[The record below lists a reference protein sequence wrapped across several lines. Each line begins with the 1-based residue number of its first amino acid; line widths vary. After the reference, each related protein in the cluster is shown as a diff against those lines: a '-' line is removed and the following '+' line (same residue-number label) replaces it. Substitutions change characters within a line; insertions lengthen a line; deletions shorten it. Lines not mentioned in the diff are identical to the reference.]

1 MSDNILDLKID
12 YNDVLMRM
20 GANKH
25 KTKIADNVKASIIE
39 SIEFTKKLLKP
50 KYAISFAEKKIKGEK
65 IFLDDFVI
73 DSSDILKLLGGSS
86 IVCGVAATIG
96 GSIDDKIDMLL
107 KEKKLTLSY
116 MYDAI
121 GSVAIEELMD
131 NICEDVKIK
140 KSNENIKST
149 RRFSPGYGDW
159 PIDNQKEFLKWLGAE
174 KIGIVLSESCQ
185 MFPRK
190 SVSAIFGLEKGML

>member
-1 MSDNILDLKID
+1 MSKKILDLKID
-12 YNDVLMRM
+12 YNDVLVRM

-25 KTKIADNVKASIIE
+25 KTKIADNIKASIVE
-39 SIEFTKKLLKP
+39 SIEFAKKLLKP
-50 KYAISFAEKKIKGEK
+50 KYAVSFAEKKIKDDK
-65 IFLDDFVI
+65 IFLDNFII
-73 DSSDILKLLGGSS
+73 DSSDVSKLLDGSET
-86 IVCGVAATIG
+86 VCGVAATIG
-96 GSIDDKIDMLL
+96 NSIDDKIDLLL
-107 KEKKLTLSY
+107 KEKKLALSY
-116 MYDAI
+116 IYDAI

-131 NICEDVKIK
+131 NICEDVQN
-140 KSNENIKST
+140 KSNGNIKAT

-159 PIDNQKEFLKWLGAE
+159 PINHQKEFLKWLGAE